1 MTHREFIRSLAGGT
15 LLALVVAATA
25 PAQAQG
31 VLGRVRDRARQALAG
46 NQNANQAATCASS
59 DQSRASAAEVTDDVV
74 ARYLRTLDARSAE
87 VRRIARENTPE
98 GRYYA
103 RVLLHDSLAR
113 RHAAFQRHYGPDW
126 ERYQRLRSAPPST
139 DANVMM
145 RNMQAANQVE
155 QDIDENRVRV
165 AEVEWEGQED
175 ANKRIDVVAMDGGGF
190 DVCSWRAIGEVIPQ
204 VVAVVC
210 NDRVEGREER
220 AASDVLVPL
229 GRPDGLHP
237 AELRAIRAHAL
248 ELARGLNVDC
258 PTDAEVAAIRREK
271 AAQDSLRRAQDAW
284 TACRERYMPAGGGMP
299 TSSVP
304 PDSLRVWQEQVEA
317 AQRRGDQNTVL
328 AIGMKLSAAM
338 MPGMMQQAG
347 AMQQAQQQCGPM
359 PGTQPPK

>member
-126 ERYQRLRSAPPST
+126 ERYQRLHNTLSST
-139 DANVMM
+139 DASTTY
-145 RNMQAANQVE
+145 QAIESSIDEGQVDMPELDWNGQESANQ
-155 QDIDENRVRV
+155 
-165 AEVEWEGQED
+165 
-175 ANKRIDVVAMDGGGF
+175 RIDGVALQAGGF
-190 DVCSWRAIGEVIPQ
+190 DI
-204 VVAVVC
+204 
-210 NDRVEGREER
+210 
-220 AASDVLVPL
+220 
-229 GRPDGLHP
+229 
-237 AELRAIRAHAL
+237 
-248 ELARGLNVDC
+248 
-258 PTDAEVAAIRREK
+258 
-271 AAQDSLRRAQDAW
+271 
-284 TACRERYMPAGGGMP
+284 
-299 TSSVP
+299 
-304 PDSLRVWQEQVEA
+304 
-317 AQRRGDQNTVL
+317 
-328 AIGMKLSAAM
+328 
-338 MPGMMQQAG
+338 
-347 AMQQAQQQCGPM
+347 
-359 PGTQPPK
+359 